1 MQTDKETQ
9 EVIIFIP
16 AFTSKEKDYYINHYL
31 AIGLTNRLEN
41 QRIYLEAEEVKI
53 SGQTGRRFSCED
65 TDGMKKTVDIYEIYW
80 KDLIDDLNDK
90 SIREKVFRGIYLF
103 FYWFFALFKIG
114 KVSKIFFLQIL
125 IILFLIIAWEYSTL
139 TIALTAIGNDPN
151 ALGFNVPKD
160 IADTLGNL
168 GKTFGSWPIWLI
180 TSALLSILPIP
191 ANSLINLLDFM
202 VRYAEDETQKELG
215 GLRDKLRHRLAS
227 ALNDT
232 LNETKYKKITVLA
245 HSLGTV
251 LATDLLAD
259 YKHSSLKKI
268 NFITLGSPLKTLA
281 SISDWISEE
290 VVKCLNSE
298 SVEKWHDFYSDQ
310 DWLCTKVPISP
321 AMENNKFKA
330 TSISLKVSL
339 IKQITGE
346 SHDAYFF
353 DKTVLQKIIE

>member
-1 MQTDKETQ
+1 METDKETQ
-9 EVIIFIP
+9 KAIIFVP

-31 AIGLTNRLEN
+31 AIGLTNRLD
-41 QRIYLEAEEVKI
+41 QRIYLEPEEVKI
-53 SGQTGRRFSCED
+53 SGQTGRRFTYQD
-65 TDGMKKTVDIYEIYW
+65 TVGMNNNIDIYEIYW
-80 KDLIDDLNDK
+80 RDLIDDLNDK
-90 SIREKVFRGIYLF
+90 NIRQRVLRGIYLF

-114 KVSKIFFLQIL
+114 KTSKLFFLQIL
-125 IILFLIIAWEYSTL
+125 TILFLIIAWEYSTL

-151 ALGFNVPKD
+151 ALGFNLPKD
-160 IADTLGNL
+160 MADTLSNL
-168 GKTFGSWPIWLI
+168 GKTFGSWPVWLI
-180 TSALLSILPIP
+180 TSALLSMLPTS
-191 ANSLINLLDFM
+191 ANSLINLLDFI

-215 GLRDKLRHRLAS
+215 GLRDKLRHRLIS
-227 ALNDT
+227 VLNDILT
-232 LNETKYKKITVLA
+232 ESKYEKITVLS

-281 SISDWISEE
+281 YLSNWIPEE

-298 SVEKWHDFYSDQ
+298 SLEKWYDFYSNQ

-321 AMENNKFKA
+321 AMENNKFQA
-330 TSISLKVSL
+330 RCISLKVSL
-339 IKQITGE
+339 VKQITRE